1 MGKLDKKKMKD
12 NLYNWLQAARLRTL
26 PLSISGILLGSFIAR
41 WRLVHIGENWDWRI
55 FALAMLVTLLYQV
68 LSNFANDYGDGVRG
82 TDRFRDKNAEKRAIA
97 SGIISVKQMKM
108 AVISTAIL
116 AMIMTIG
123 LLYTAFFSYYI
134 LEFYVFIGLGILC
147 ILAAVGYTM
156 GKKPYGYLG
165 LGDIMV
171 FIFFGWISVG
181 GSYFLFT
188 KAWSWDILLPASAI
202 GMLSVAVLNL
212 NNMRDL
218 ESDKLAGKN
227 TLALRLGFKR
237 AMIYQIVL
245 MQLPLILVLIF
256 LLKNELQIKG
266 NYYAF
271 MVMVL
276 FFPMTAMRRKIMK
289 AKLPKELDPFL
300 KQVGIITLMMAILL
314 AIGLNI

>member
-1 MGKLDKKKMKD
+1 
-12 NLYNWLQAARLRTL
+12 
-26 PLSISGILLGSFIAR
+26 
-41 WRLVHIGENWDWRI
+41 
-55 FALAMLVTLLYQV
+55 
-68 LSNFANDYGDGVRG
+68 
-82 TDRFRDKNAEKRAIA
+82 
-97 SGIISVKQMKM
+97 MKM

-116 AMIMTIG
+116 AMIMTMG
-123 LLYTAFFSYYI
+123 LLYKAFFPHYI

-188 KAWSWDILLPASAI
+188 KVWSWDILLPASAI

-276 FFPMTAMRRKIMK
+276 FFPMTRSSIISTDAWEMAQPLPVKEPSVIVPSSSIC
-289 AKLPKELDPFL
+289 KLSVILSPQLGLMPF
-300 KQVGIITLMMAILL
+300 KTRDGR
-314 AIGLNI
+314 AIGFLCAGFKLCSLRISR

>member
-123 LLYTAFFSYYI
+123 LLYTAFFSHYI

-276 FFPMTAMRRKIMK
+276 FFPMTALRRKIMK

-300 KQVGIITLMMAILL
+300 KQVGIITLMMAVLL

>member
-123 LLYTAFFSYYI
+123 LLYTAFFPHYI

-188 KAWSWDILLPASAI
+188 KVWSWDILLPASAI

-289 AKLPKELDPFL
+289 VKSPKELDPFL
-300 KQVGIITLMMAILL
+300 KQVGIITLMMAVLL

>member
-55 FALAMLVTLLYQV
+55 FALAMLVTLLYQI
-68 LSNFANDYGDGVRG
+68 LSNFANDYGDGVRE
-82 TDRFRDKNAEKRAIA
+82 TDRFRDKNAEKRAVE

-123 LLYTAFFSYYI
+123 LLYTAFFSHYI

-188 KAWSWDILLPASAI
+188 KVWSWDILLPASAI

-276 FFPMTAMRRKIMK
+276 FFPMTAMRRKIVK

>member
-123 LLYTAFFSYYI
+123 LLYTAFFPHYI

-156 GKKPYGYLG
+156 GEKPYGYLG

-188 KAWSWDILLPASAI
+188 KVWSWDILLPASAI

>member
-116 AMIMTIG
+116 AMIMTMG
-123 LLYTAFFSYYI
+123 LLYTAFFPHYI

-188 KAWSWDILLPASAI
+188 KVWSWDILLPASAI

-289 AKLPKELDPFL
+289 VKSPKELDPFL
-300 KQVGIITLMMAILL
+300 KQVGIITLMMAVLL

>member
-123 LLYTAFFSYYI
+123 LLYTAFFPHYI

-188 KAWSWDILLPASAI
+188 KVWSWDILLPASAI

-300 KQVGIITLMMAILL
+300 KQVGIITLMMAVLL

>member
-123 LLYTAFFSYYI
+123 LLYTAFFPHYI

-188 KAWSWDILLPASAI
+188 KVWSWDILLPASAI

>member
-276 FFPMTAMRRKIMK
+276 FFPMTALRRKIMK

-300 KQVGIITLMMAILL
+300 KQVGIITLMMAVLL

>member
-41 WRLVHIGENWDWRI
+41 WRLIEIGGNWDWKI

-116 AMIMTIG
+116 AMVMTMG
-123 LLYTAFFSYYI
+123 LLYTAFFPHYI

-188 KAWSWDILLPASAI
+188 KVWSWDILLPASAI

-289 AKLPKELDPFL
+289 VKSPKELDPFL
-300 KQVGIITLMMAILL
+300 KQVGIITLMMAVLL

>member
-41 WRLVHIGENWDWRI
+41 WRLIEIGGNWDWRI

-116 AMIMTIG
+116 AMIMTMG
-123 LLYTAFFSYYI
+123 LLYTAFFPHYI

-188 KAWSWDILLPASAI
+188 KVWSWDILLPASAI

-276 FFPMTAMRRKIMK
+276 FFPMTAMRRKIMQVK
-289 AKLPKELDPFL
+289 SPKELDPFL
-300 KQVGIITLMMAILL
+300 KQVGIITLMMAVLL

>member
-123 LLYTAFFSYYI
+123 LLYTAFFSHYI

-276 FFPMTAMRRKIMK
+276 FFPMTALRRKIMK
-289 AKLPKELDPFL
+289 VKSSKELDPFL

>member
-1 MGKLDKKKMKD
+1 MKK
-12 NLYNWLQAARLRTL
+12 WIEASRLRTL
-26 PLSISGILLGSFIAR
+26 PLSISGIIMGAFIAR
-41 WRLVHIGENWDWRI
+41 WRLLGQGQFWDWRI
-55 FALAMLVTLLYQV
+55 FVLAILVTLLYQI

-82 TDRFRDKNAEKRAIA
+82 PDALRTNEAESRAVASGKISAKEMRRAIVLF
-97 SGIISVKQMKM
+97 S
-108 AVISTAIL
+108 IL
-116 AMIMTIG
+116 SLVATVG
-123 LLYTAFFSYYI
+123 LLFITFYPNYWI
-134 LEFYVFIGLGILC
+134 EFGFFIGLGVAC
-147 ILAAVGYTM
+147 ILAAIGYTM

>member
-123 LLYTAFFSYYI
+123 LLYTAFF
-134 LEFYVFIGLGILC
+134 
-147 ILAAVGYTM
+147 
-156 GKKPYGYLG
+156 
-165 LGDIMV
+165 
-171 FIFFGWISVG
+171 
-181 GSYFLFT
+181 LF
-188 KAWSWDILLPASAI
+188 
-202 GMLSVAVLNL
+202 
-212 NNMRDL
+212 
-218 ESDKLAGKN
+218 
-227 TLALRLGFKR
+227 
-237 AMIYQIVL
+237 
-245 MQLPLILVLIF
+245 
-256 LLKNELQIKG
+256 
-266 NYYAF
+266 
-271 MVMVL
+271 
-276 FFPMTAMRRKIMK
+276 
-289 AKLPKELDPFL
+289 
-300 KQVGIITLMMAILL
+300 
-314 AIGLNI
+314 

>member
-12 NLYNWLQAARLRTL
+12 NLYNWVQAARLRTL

-41 WRLVHIGENWDWRI
+41 WRLIEIGGNWDWRI
-55 FALAMLVTLLYQV
+55 FALAMLVTLFYQI

-147 ILAAVGYTM
+147 ILAAVGYTI
-156 GKKPYGYLG
+156 GEKPYGYLG

-300 KQVGIITLMMAILL
+300 KQVGIITLMMAVLL

>member
-97 SGIISVKQMKM
+97 SGIILVKQMKM

-123 LLYTAFFSYYI
+123 LLYTAFFSHYI

-276 FFPMTAMRRKIMK
+276 FFPMTALRRKIMK
-289 AKLPKELDPFL
+289 VESPSELDPFL